1 MPDSRDGQVV
11 KLPQIAARERGP
23 GPARYMLKSLCRSDS
38 HDITKHRNPAYS
50 LGPRLQPV
58 KSFNSPGPCY
68 LPAPGV
74 TSVGPDGTPKW
85 SMLGAASKTTKFN
98 PPGPG
103 QYSPEKFHPP
113 HERSEPSFTFGK
125 RTKILFKDPT
135 PSPNS
140 YSLPPLIGPKGV
152 NKASAPAYSLS
163 GRSAIGGFSE
173 DLKKTPGP
181 GTYEVTHPNTS
192 RKRMPAYTMNG
203 RNYMPT
209 DTTLKPGP
217 GQHSPEKVV
226 YNKPTA
232 PKFSFGIRHSDYMT
246 VPLFARD

>member
-1 MPDSRDGQVV
+1 MYLTVLWGAYCFDNNTKVNGTDWKLHNGGLTEIISVHQRASEECVDCKEDSAPPKNPAIMPDSRDGQVV

-103 QYSPEKFHPP
+103 
-113 HERSEPSFTFGK
+113 
-125 RTKILFKDPT
+125 
-135 PSPNS
+135 
-140 YSLPPLIGPKGV
+140 
-152 NKASAPAYSLS
+152 
-163 GRSAIGGFSE
+163 
-173 DLKKTPGP
+173 
-181 GTYEVTHPNTS
+181 
-192 RKRMPAYTMNG
+192 
-203 RNYMPT
+203 RN
-209 DTTLKPGP
+209 DIWVGNLW
-217 GQHSPEKVV
+217 
-226 YNKPTA
+226 
-232 PKFSFGIRHSDYMT
+232 
-246 VPLFARD
+246 